1 MELVEIL
8 KKAMQGEMDGYYHY
22 SNAATLTEDEKAKK
36 IFQNLA
42 AEEKKHFKLLKD
54 WEEFI
59 LKKESKFD
67 FKNIKKEEKMVFS
80 SESPIFSAEFKKK
93 IREKH
98 FELSAIS
105 IGMLLE
111 QTSIDFY
118 RKWFEETKEEEIKE
132 FLLELVKWEEGH
144 LEALNRQKKFFLES
158 AWSNAHFEPF

>member
-1 MELVEIL
+1 MDIIEIL

-22 SNAATLTEDEKAKK
+22 SNAAILTEDEKAKK

-42 AEEKKHFKLLKD
+42 EEEKEHFKMLKD
-54 WEEFI
+54 WEESNF
-59 LKKESKFD
+59 KKDTSFD
-67 FKNIKKEEKMVFS
+67 FKKIKKIEKIQFS
-80 SESPIFSAEFKKK
+80 GESPIFSLEFKKK

-118 RKWFEETKEEEIKE
+118 RKWSEETKEEEIKE
-132 FLLELVKWEEGH
+132 FLLELVRWEEGH

-158 AWSNAHFEPF
+158 TWSNAHFEPF